1 MRIKKVFS
9 AVSCIL
15 AAMLVANSVVISGYA
30 KNDVKSSNRKV
41 NLTAEQKGFI
51 NNIKSNESSVVEV
64 PKNDIVTLGYV
75 YNNWGSIYVNG
86 KCGFVNVKY
95 LKII

>member
-1 MRIKKVFS
+1 MAEI
-9 AVSCIL
+9 
-15 AAMLVANSVVISGYA
+15 ISNQFTSTINKGSGKPPNLKGSKSLLQN
-30 KNDVKSSNRKV
+30 KN
-41 NLTAEQKGFI
+41 T
-51 NNIKSNESSVVEV
+51 
-64 PKNDIVTLGYV
+64 